1 MSLPDFQSMFEK
13 ESTDKK
19 KYTTQKALGERSGN
33 AMITNIQARTIC
45 EYLSTG
51 KSYDDIVSLMN
62 VPEKD
67 IKRFKA
73 LLSRIKNRKAWVHIS
88 SAYDW

>member
-1 MSLPDFQSMFEK
+1 MSLPNFQSMFEK

-45 EYLSTG
+45 EYISTG
-51 KSYDDIVSLMN
+51 MTYDEIISVMR
-62 VPEKD
+62 VPEEDK
-67 IKRFKA
+67 KRFKA
-73 LLSRIKNRKAWVHIS
+73 LLSRIKNRKSWIHIS
-88 SAYDW
+88 SAYVW